1 MSRLRGSVL
10 LARPMPGVRPGGRP
24 TFLCEQESR
33 QRNRPCKTAH
43 PQAAGYPALL
53 GHRGRDELAPLC
65 PARTSVASQCLKRAK
80 ARASM
85 PCDAR
90 RFRRGDPEQPTAEL
104 QTHQPARA
112 GCSFTPPLS
121 PAEERKE
128 LEAACASTLQA
139 LTPRNCSTTAA
150 LAPRREFCAGPQVL
164 RTAGNPSQREG
175 RAVRGRL
182 FAYFLVAQKVGRPP
196 GRLPGMDLAAQSN
209 SSKRLS

>member
-1 MSRLRGSVL
+1 M
-10 LARPMPGVRPGGRP
+10 ARPMPGFRPGGRL
-24 TFLCEQESR
+24 TFLGAQESK

-65 PARTSVASQCLKRAK
+65 SARTSVASQCLKRAK

-90 RFRRGDPEQPTAEL
+90 RFRRGNSEQPTAEL
-104 QTHQPARA
+104 QTHQPVRA

-128 LEAACASTLQA
+128 LEAACASTLQE

-150 LAPRREFCAGPQVL
+150 LGPRREFCAGPQVL
-164 RTAGNPSQREG
+164 RTAGNPSRQRG
-175 RAVRGRL
+175 AGGSGAVSL
-182 FAYFLVAQKVGRPP
+182 PTFLGAQESRS
-196 GRLPGMDLAAQSN
+196 AAGTKSPHGPCQQGN
-209 SSKRLS
+209 LTQ